1 MLLNCDRNRMNGP
14 RLLPSGKRLGPYF
27 CRRFAASREARPF
40 PMSVARRFTTSST
53 ATACQVIPSAVESAF
68 AVALIGVFRQA
79 GSLVAATAHPA
90 TKARSPPYCYGEIEH

>member
-1 MLLNCDRNRMNGP
+1 
-14 RLLPSGKRLGPYF
+14 
-27 CRRFAASREARPF
+27 
-40 PMSVARRFTTSST
+40 MSVARRFTTSST

-90 TKARSPPYCYGEIEH
+90 TKARSPPYCYGEIEHYSTNPR